1 MMNKIIP
8 FEKDINR
15 YIRLANLRTEKKDYL
30 GALALLFDGEK
41 ICKNYEF
48 YEQIAKVYSLMEQYE
63 MSNLYWFRYLY
74 YAPKDKVSKCYEELA
89 INYFYL
95 DNLWASGYYFHKKIS
110 TDGFVSKQD
119 IDPEIIDFFSGEEAK
134 KYAYRIVYPYDKAD
148 YSLEKTNA
156 RRFIRA
162 GNFKESIVELKKVPL
177 ACRDE
182 QTLDDLTVSYL
193 MLDDYKNAE
202 KSAREHLQKTGDNL
216 NAYCNLS
223 TIFDM
228 QKDYENAE
236 FYYQKA
242 LTLYDNKTDDCYK
255 IVSPAIERKDHAVA
269 NKCFEKILLD
279 RPYDFTMRFFYA
291 LSLINLGDYKKGLEE
306 LKKSYLHNTKDFL
319 IEYYINFTKRLIEG
333 GGAEDKMLPL
343 AYYKELPKK
352 CQNSYKK
359 KIGELAKS
367 PQNISVQIK
376 KDETKKMLTWGLIF
390 GKDTLMKECA
400 MILSFCDKKV
410 FKELALN
417 VMVNPDVNAD
427 AKRLLSYALC
437 LSGIKG
443 KMAVVAGSYYCEFT
457 LKKLLCEKK
466 EGSRLYL
473 SAYSLCLSR
482 MLFYGIDDFTNM
494 VNATDR
500 LFFDIGSQ
508 INSDEVS
515 NEELAGLILAE
526 SGYENFS
533 ENKFILSVFD
543 VEEGKLQKLIDIAE
557 KAKKERDND
566 KNNRH

>member
-1 MMNKIIP
+1 MNTKIIP

-15 YIRLANLRTEKKDYL
+15 YIRLATMRIENKDYL
-30 GALALLFDGEK
+30 GALTFLFDGEK
-41 ICKNYEF
+41 VCKNYEF
-48 YEQIAKVYSLMEQYE
+48 YEQIARVYSLMEQYE

-74 YAPKDKVSKCYEELA
+74 YAPKDKASMCYEELA

-110 TDGFVSKQD
+110 VDGFISKQD
-119 IDPEIIDFFSGEEAK
+119 IDPEIIDFFSGEDAK

-162 GNFKESIVELKKVPL
+162 GNFKESIVELEKLPYP
-177 ACRDE
+177 CHDE
-182 QTLDDLTVSYL
+182 QTLDDLAVAYL
-193 MLDDYKNAE
+193 MLDDYENAE
-202 KSAREHLQKTGDNL
+202 KTAREHLKRKGDNL

-228 QKDYENAE
+228 KKDGENAE

-242 LTLYDNKTDDCYK
+242 LALYNDNDDDCYK
-255 IVSPAIERKDHAVA
+255 IVSPAIERKDHLTA
-269 NKCFEKILLD
+269 KMCFERIIKD

-291 LSLINLGDYKKGLEE
+291 QALINLGDYEKGLKE
-306 LKKSYLHNTKDFL
+306 LKKAYLHNPKDFVV
-319 IEYYINFTKRLIEG
+319 EHYINIAKKLNLGSDIE
-333 GGAEDKMLPL
+333 AKMLPF

-352 CQNSYKK
+352 CQTAYKK
-359 KIGELAKS
+359 KINELAKN

-390 GKDTLMKECA
+390 GKDSLMKECA
-400 MILSFCDKKV
+400 IILSYCDKKV

-417 VMVNPDVNAD
+417 VLLNPDVSAD
-427 AKRLLSYALC
+427 AKRLLAYALTIA
-437 LSGIKG
+437 GIKG
-443 KMAVVAGSYYCEFT
+443 KMAVVAGSYYSEFS
-457 LKKLLCEKK
+457 LKKLLCEKH
-466 EGSRLYL
+466 EASRIYI
-473 SAYSLCLSR
+473 SAYALCLSR
-482 MLFYGIDDFTNM
+482 MLFYGVDDFTNM

-500 LFFDIGSQ
+500 LFFDIGNKV
-508 INSDEVS
+508 NSDEVT

-533 ENKFILSVFD
+533 ESKFIVSVFD
-543 VEEGKLQKLIDIAE
+543 VDKEKLQKLINIAE
-557 KAKKERDND
+557 KAKKERDDD